1 MSGAFVR
8 SSYLSVLADYGISHA
23 AAWEQSCN
31 TTDLDG
37 SPIEGLSIKESPI
50 HGSGLFAD
58 KSYESGAVICR
69 ARTGGMRTLAGR
81 YSNHSPFANAQMR
94 LTDEDVELVSVCPIS
109 EGEEIT
115 TDYGKTLSLS
125 LERPQAS
132 SCDYSMTVT
141 NGTASIEI
149 APQDRGCM
157 SGHDAA
163 AYDLLFNED
172 HINCLSLRDR
182 VLAFEYVLEGLPQ
195 IDIPVKHEFIK
206 GLYRREV
213 TFPKGMLATGKI
225 HPEDHMDVMLS
236 GEMIVASEDGF
247 KRLKG
252 PCTLTSRAGHKKAG
266 YAITEV
272 VWATYHPT
280 SATTVEAVEK
290 ELTIDD
296 FDEIAGECE
305 ERAV

>member
-1 MSGAFVR
+1 MSDAFVR

-23 AAWEQSCN
+23 TAWKQSCDV
-31 TTDLDG
+31 TDFDD
-37 SPIEGLSIKESPI
+37 SPIEGLSVKESSI
-50 HGSGLFAD
+50 HGAGLFAD
-58 KSYESGAVICR
+58 KPYESGAVICCAR
-69 ARTGGMRTLAGR
+69 AGGMRSVAGR
-81 YSNHSPFANAQMR
+81 YSNHSPFANARMR
-94 LTDEDVELVSVCPIS
+94 LAGEDVELVSVRSIA

-115 TDYGKTLSLS
+115 TNYGKTLSLS
-125 LERPQAS
+125 LKRPEPS
-132 SCDYSMTVT
+132 GCDYSMTIT
-141 NGTASIEI
+141 NGTASLDISL
-149 APQDRGCM
+149 QDRGCM

-182 VLAFEYVLEGLPQ
+182 VLAFEHVLEGLPQ

-236 GEMIVASEDGF
+236 GEMIVASKDGF
-247 KRLKG
+247 KHLKA
-252 PCTLTSRAGHKKAG
+252 PCSLTSRAGHKKAG

-305 ERAV
+305 EGTV